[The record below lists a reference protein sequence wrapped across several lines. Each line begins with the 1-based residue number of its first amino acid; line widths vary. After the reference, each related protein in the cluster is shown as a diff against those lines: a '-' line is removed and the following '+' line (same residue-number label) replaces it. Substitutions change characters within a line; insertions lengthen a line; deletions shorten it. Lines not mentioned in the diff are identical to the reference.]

1 MMYIKIKKL
10 YWILILLITGILVAC
25 NNNNSNDNGI
35 KVYNEEIKVN
45 SQELFSDSN
54 RIAKIHVKDNTSEYI
69 TVDCSDSQE
78 YTMQYQLWKD
88 GQLFL
93 VEDKILNLNLVDYEG
108 FSFELYESAGNL
120 EVLSGLYTESGE
132 NGVRYPIEDIENYNL
147 NRIIETKV
155 IENYTVENGEEIFLW
170 AIHEIKEGS
179 DINEMNENEYDVA
192 SKSNWSIIFSLVPS
206 EK

>member
-1 MMYIKIKKL
+1 MK
-10 YWILILLITGILVAC
+10 
-25 NNNNSNDNGI
+25 
-35 KVYNEEIKVN
+35 
-45 SQELFSDSN
+45 
-54 RIAKIHVKDNTSEYI
+54 
-69 TVDCSDSQE
+69 
-78 YTMQYQLWKD
+78 YQLWKD

-93 VEDKILNLNLVDYEG
+93 VEDKILNLNLVDDEG

>member
-1 MMYIKIKKL
+1 
-10 YWILILLITGILVAC
+10 
-25 NNNNSNDNGI
+25 
-35 KVYNEEIKVN
+35 
-45 SQELFSDSN
+45 
-54 RIAKIHVKDNTSEYI
+54 
-69 TVDCSDSQE
+69 
-78 YTMQYQLWKD
+78 MQYQLWKD

-155 IENYTVENGEEIFLW
+155 IENYTIENGEEIFIW

-179 DINEMNENEYDVA
+179 GINEMNENEYDVA